1 MSNSALDRLLRGGGL
16 RSFHVADGSA
26 SRRGDPHVMF
36 RGERHHATFSMSE
49 HKGEN
54 QKHDYSKKENRE
66 ESNPKK
72 KQKKD
77 GDGDSDSGSDSDS
90 DSGGP
95 NFSKKGIHAKGSD
108 AGTPCRSHYT
118 HTHWF

>member
-16 RSFHVADGSA
+16 TSFHVADGSA
-26 SRRGDPHVMF
+26 SRREDPHVMF

-49 HKGEN
+49 N
-54 QKHDYSKKENRE
+54 TKHDYSKKENRE

-72 KQKKD
+72 KQKKY
-77 GDGDSDSGSDSDS
+77 GDDSDSDSGSDSDS

-108 AGTPCRSHYT
+108 AGTICKSHYAL
-118 HTHWF
+118 THWF